1 VAKQNI
7 DKYLTKK
14 YNEIVNKLTISS
26 AGGRNREGMPMIQVS
41 ICVGSSC
48 HLKGSYQIIQIFQDL
63 LKKHRLED
71 KVDFKAS
78 FCLGRCTKGVSV
90 KVDEEFVDDVT
101 IVNAAEKFEEYI
113 LRRV

>member
-1 VAKQNI
+1 
-7 DKYLTKK
+7 
-14 YNEIVNKLTISS
+14 
-26 AGGRNREGMPMIQVS
+26 
-41 ICVGSSC
+41 
-48 HLKGSYQIIQIFQDL
+48 

-90 KVDEEFVDDVT
+90 KVGEEFVDDVT